1 MAPKGRGPGV
11 GAEAVV
17 VRKRWS
23 LQVVAH
29 AKAGR
34 QGCPGGRGKAALVA
48 RSQGKSQGRAPGL
61 PLGPRQGAVWPR
73 DRVVVLL
80 RVAARV
86 AWSRSR
92 ELGIARTGVARSG
105 IASSGVEIRR
115 HESRRER
122 RPEPVTEV
130 APERRRRRS
139 GATVKWGWRRT
150 RSVARCHQHRGVGAL
165 GRAAR
170 TRQRRFRH
178 RDRSRTASARTHCA
192 STPPRCQRRRGRLP
206 GRSKAASRRRPA
218 W

>member
-1 MAPKGRGPGV
+1 M
-11 GAEAVV
+11 
-17 VRKRWS
+17 
-23 LQVVAH
+23 VAQ

-122 RPEPVTEV
+122 RPEPFTD
-130 APERRRRRS
+130 
-139 GATVKWGWRRT
+139 GAVGVSTSDIVSLGFGWF
-150 RSVARCHQHRGVGAL
+150 AGVSTSDIASL
-165 GRAAR
+165 GFG
-170 TRQRRFRH
+170 RFG
-178 RDRSRTASARTHCA
+178 ASAQVISFHLA
-192 STPPRCQRRRGRLP
+192 SAVRGRQH
-206 GRSKAASRRRPA
+206 K
-218 W
+218 